1 MQCFHSFS
9 PLVLICSSSAWNREP
24 SSRGA
29 SKKCDLTSADSGL
42 QLDLKIALGGV
53 SAKIQ
58 PLRLIQPC
66 RRRVE
71 TSGDVINEASTWSA
85 TVCRALILR
94 ARELFPADARRDNG
108 RKFIVSAD
116 EKLTAFLELE
126 SQVSRPNVDLV
137 VNQDSED
144 EYGPF

>member
-1 MQCFHSFS
+1 
-9 PLVLICSSSAWNREP
+9 SSSARNRKP

-29 SKKCDLTSADSGL
+29 SNSDLTSADSGL
-42 QLDLKIALGGV
+42 QLDLEIALGGI

-126 SQVSRPNVDLV
+126 SQVSRPNGDLV

>member
-1 MQCFHSFS
+1 MKS
-9 PLVLICSSSAWNREP
+9 
-24 SSRGA
+24 G
-29 SKKCDLTSADSGL
+29 LTSADSGI
-42 QLDLKIALGGV
+42 QLDLEIALNVV

-94 ARELFPADARRDNG
+94 ARELFTADARRDNG

-116 EKLTAFLELE
+116 EKLTAF
-126 SQVSRPNVDLV
+126 PLV
-137 VNQDSED
+137 VKAQPSREPP
-144 EYGPF
+144 GPW